1 MSIVL
6 KELLREQ
13 ELYRLRGEDKQRG
26 RAYQRRRATR
36 SNLKYARRPEGWR
49 EWLAALITRR
59 TFAHKANVLPVW
71 ARPWVPRVADE
82 LRGPDGDDL
91 RGRIKA
97 VCGRGQYDA
106 LCRAYPVLG
115 GVR

>member
-1 MSIVL
+1 MTTIM
-6 KELLREQ
+6 KELLRDQ
-13 ELYRLRGEDKQRG
+13 EIYRLRGEDKQHG
-26 RAYQRRRATR
+26 RAYQHRRMTH

-49 EWLAALITRR
+49 EWLAALIARR
-59 TFAHKANVLPVW
+59 TFTHEANVLPVW
-71 ARPWVPRVADE
+71 ARPWVPRVAAE
-82 LRGPDGDDL
+82 LRGPDGDEL

-115 GVR
+115 GAR